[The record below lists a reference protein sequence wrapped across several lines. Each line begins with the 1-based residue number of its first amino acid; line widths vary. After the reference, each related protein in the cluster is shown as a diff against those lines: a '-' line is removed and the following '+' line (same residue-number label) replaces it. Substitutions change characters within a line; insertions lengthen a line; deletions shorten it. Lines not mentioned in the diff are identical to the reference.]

1 MNKVILIG
9 RIVAEPDLRATTS
22 GKSVASYRLAVDR
35 AVKQE
40 GQPTADFINCV
51 AWGRNAEFA
60 SAFLHKGMKIAVE
73 GSIQTGSY
81 EKDGVKHYTTD
92 IIVDEL
98 EFLETRAEAQR
109 GRAEDVGAF
118 FGAPPEIADDPDSE
132 LPF

>member
-51 AWGRNAEFA
+51 AKGRNAEFA

-92 IIVDEL
+92 IIVARHEFCEPRKSGNTYEPDEADAP
-98 EFLETRAEAQR
+98 TYYN
-109 GRAEDVGAF
+109 EDL
-118 FGAPPEIADDPDSE
+118 PEGW
-132 LPF
+132 